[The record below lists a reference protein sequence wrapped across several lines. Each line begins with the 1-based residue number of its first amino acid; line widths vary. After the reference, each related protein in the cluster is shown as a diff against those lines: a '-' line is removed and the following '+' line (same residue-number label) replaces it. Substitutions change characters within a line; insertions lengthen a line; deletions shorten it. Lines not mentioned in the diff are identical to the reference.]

1 MPKYQ
6 LISPYT
12 TEKVYESNNYM
23 KCAKKFYN
31 QLKGDPNNKFFV
43 MKDIDTQQTYTFGVN
58 KQSGGNGGIIVTN
71 PVVPTVN
78 PVVVP
83 VDPLAPVIPTPVI
96 TTVQPVNADLS
107 SVISRVEKLE
117 SQVKEIKEEIKEKE
131 FDKKTHG
138 GLINPP
144 KKQDG
149 SCCVQ

>member
-1 MPKYQ
+1 M
-6 LISPYT
+6 LIAPYS

-58 KQSGGNGGIIVTN
+58 KQSGGNNENIVSNPSIIVPTIN
-71 PVVPTVN
+71 PATVV
-78 PVVVP
+78 
-83 VDPLAPVIPTPVI
+83 APVAAVTPVA
-96 TTVQPVNADLS
+96 TNVQPTSTDLS
-107 SVISRVEKLE
+107 GVILRIEKLE
-117 SQVKEIKEEIKEKE
+117 SQVKEIKEKE
-131 FDKKTHG
+131 FDNKTPT

-149 SCCVQ
+149 SCCIQ